1 MDDPPLSV
9 ETPPGVVGVVGGLGL
24 AVPAFPM
31 VPAPGL
37 LGLLGLPLTAVGWPP
52 LPLKVPPS
60 VVVVLCWLVSEE
72 DEDVDDC
79 PLFLEK
85 VPDW

>member
-1 MDDPPLSV
+1 M
-9 ETPPGVVGVVGGLGL
+9 GVVGGLGL
-24 AVPAFPM
+24 LVSALPV

-37 LGLLGLPLTAVGWPP
+37 LGLVLTAVGWPP
-52 LPLKVPPS
+52 LPLKEPPS
-60 VVVVLCWLVSEE
+60 VVVVFGWLVSED

-79 PLFLEK
+79 PPFLVK